1 MQEIPKYMQQIVM
14 IKSSSPKLQPDR
26 AHITDAGAD
35 LRSTTDVEIYP
46 GELKMVD
53 TGVSVAIPVGY
64 VGLVFNRS
72 SQGKIEVQLANA
84 VGVIDSA
91 YRGNIKV
98 LLKNNGEDRYII
110 KAEDTRIA
118 QLVITPIVLA
128 YFEEYSG
135 DNWENTS
142 RGTGGF
148 GSTGT

>member
-1 MQEIPKYMQQIVM
+1 MQQIVK
-14 IKSSSPKLQPDR
+14 IKSKNAKLQPDR
-26 AHITDAGAD
+26 AHLTDAGAD

-53 TGVSVAIPVGY
+53 TGVSVAIPVGF

-84 VGVIDSA
+84 VGVIDSS
-91 YRGNIKV
+91 YRGNVKV
-98 LLKNNGEDRYII
+98 ILKNKGVDPYFI

-118 QLVITPIVLA
+118 QLVITPIMLA
-128 YFEEYSG
+128 YFEEYTG
-135 DNWENTS
+135 DDWENTV

-148 GSTGT
+148 GSTGS

>member
-1 MQEIPKYMQQIVM
+1 MNQIVM
-14 IKSSSPKLQPDR
+14 IKSKNPKLHPAR

-46 GELKMVD
+46 GELKVVD
-53 TGVSVAIPVGY
+53 TGVSVAIPVGF

-72 SQGKIEVQLANA
+72 SQGKIEIQLANA

-91 YRGNIKV
+91 YRGNVKV
-98 LLKNNGEDRYII
+98 ILKNNGVDRYFI

-118 QLVITPIVLA
+118 QLVIMPIMLA
-128 YFEEYSG
+128 TFEEYSG

-142 RGTGGF
+142 RGIGGF